1 MENPN
6 EMDADL
12 GVALFQETSKSQYDR
27 LLVGGLKH
35 LLFFPYVGFLI
46 IPTDFHI
53 FQRGGSTTNQRYLL
67 HVNLFSHEPYSYWPY
82 PICHSGNL
90 QIILFNGIFHDK
102 PSVFGDPPWPWKAP
116 NRWYTTHGWES
127 PGARPSLCSVSV
139 QCWTRP
145 AWSWPKMPARWG
157 QWGMGILQKVLG
169 KSWEIIWQLCEILGR
184 SWKTMGRSWGIH
196 RKIMGKKHRKIVGT
210 S

>member
-102 PSVFGDPPWPWKAP
+102 PSVFGDPHGHGKPQIGGTPPMAGKAQAP
-116 NRWYTTHGWES
+116 DPRFAQSPFSAGPGQPGLGQRCLRGGGSGGWEFS
-127 PGARPSLCSVSV
+127 R
-139 QCWTRP
+139 
-145 AWSWPKMPARWG
+145 
-157 QWGMGILQKVLG
+157 
-169 KSWEIIWQLCEILGR
+169 KSWENR
-184 SWKTMGRSWGIH
+184 
-196 RKIMGKKHRKIVGT
+196 GKSYGNCAK